1 MYIIASLILSD
12 LLGIPGLI
20 YANCLNMSI
29 RIVSSLY
36 FGLLL
41 EKSPKAAFYSF
52 LKDIRTVDLSF
63 AIDMV
68 KRVVKRKRD

>member
-1 MYIIASLILSD
+1 
-12 LLGIPGLI
+12 
-20 YANCLNMSI
+20 MSI

-41 EKSPKAAFYSF
+41 EKSPKTAFYSF

-68 KRVVKRKRD
+68 KRVVKRKKD

>member
-1 MYIIASLILSD
+1 VYIIASLILSD

-20 YANCLNMSI
+20 YANCLKMSI

-41 EKSPKAAFYSF
+41 EKSPKEAFYSF
-52 LKDIRTVDLSF
+52 LKDIRTVDISF

-68 KRVVKRKRD
+68 KGVVKRKKD